1 MIYNLGSIN
10 IDRVYTLDHF
20 VAPGETEAAD
30 AFALFPGGKGF
41 NQSIALARAG
51 APVTHIGA
59 IGPDGE
65 GLRDYLRTAKEIW
78 LTDPFI
84 RQPYQIDN
92 LVDFIQMVRDV
103 TSVQDTIKIHLSTQ
117 NEDDEKVAE
126 VIDSF
131 NDLADELLP
140 LGIEF
145 TYDFKA
151 DHDRMI
157 QTDTGWTITLGRG
170 LDIYE
175 KFGRFSLSRANQ
187 QNRRCKAFNVSINH
201 TQNETNN

>member
-1 MIYNLGSIN
+1 MTSKVITIRENQGGITYKG
-10 IDRVYTLDHF
+10 
-20 VAPGETEAAD
+20 
-30 AFALFPGGKGF
+30 LFG
-41 NQSIALARAG
+41 
-51 APVTHIGA
+51 
-59 IGPDGE
+59 
-65 GLRDYLRTAKEIW
+65 DYLRTAKEIR

-103 TSVQDTIKIHLSTQ
+103 TSVQNTIKIHLSTQ

-131 NDLADELLP
+131 ND

>member
-1 MIYNLGSIN
+1 MTSKVITIRENQGGITYKG
-10 IDRVYTLDHF
+10 
-20 VAPGETEAAD
+20 
-30 AFALFPGGKGF
+30 LFG
-41 NQSIALARAG
+41 
-51 APVTHIGA
+51 
-59 IGPDGE
+59 
-65 GLRDYLRTAKEIW
+65 DYLRTAKEIR

-151 DHDRMI
+151 DHRPHDTDRHGMDHHFG
-157 QTDTGWTITLGRG
+157 TRTGHL
-170 LDIYE
+170 
-175 KFGRFSLSRANQ
+175 
-187 QNRRCKAFNVSINH
+187 
-201 TQNETNN
+201 